1 MQKDARSTPEATIS
15 NKVANERRRRGKSN
29 LGDSMEEGKELETR
43 VEEKPS
49 QNKIVN
55 EQRKKE
61 EDKLEEKKKERLKR
75 KNRENQSVEVL
86 AEQVPRLVTNLTSE
100 KTK

>member
-1 MQKDARSTPEATIS
+1 MCLCINQNFFQPNSFLSLGKVQGVIHHGIPICIRMQKDARSTPEATIS

-55 EQRKKE
+55 E
-61 EDKLEEKKKERLKR
+61 
-75 KNRENQSVEVL
+75 
-86 AEQVPRLVTNLTSE
+86 
-100 KTK
+100 